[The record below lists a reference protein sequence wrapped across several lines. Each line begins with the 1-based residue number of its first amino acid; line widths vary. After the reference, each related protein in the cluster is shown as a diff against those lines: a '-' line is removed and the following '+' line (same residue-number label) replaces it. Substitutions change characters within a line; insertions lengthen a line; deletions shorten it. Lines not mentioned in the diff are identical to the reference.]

1 MMIFINFVNYH
12 YIKVFFFCICKSDI
26 YSFIHLFIH
35 CRASTQL
42 TVEILD
48 VMFLTAGNHIVH
60 LMTIQ
65 MTVRHLVFVLNAHLI
80 LTEGHLM

>member
-1 MMIFINFVNYH
+1 MIF
-12 YIKVFFFCICKSDI
+12 I
-26 YSFIHLFIH
+26 YSFIR

-48 VMFLTAGNHIVH
+48 AMFLTAGSHIAH
-60 LMTIQ
+60 LMTIR

-80 LTEGHLM
+80 LTEGRLM